1 MKNKLRYKSIYR
13 NIINNLIQISWKEID
28 VMCASLRIYKDYVK
42 QVKIKKDTE
51 NMLKKIEN
59 IKMC

>member
-1 MKNKLRYKSIYR
+1 
-13 NIINNLIQISWKEID
+13 
-28 VMCASLRIYKDYVK
+28 MCASLRIYKDYVK